1 MNFDKFKNVL
11 DKYNSWPSDYT
22 FRFIIPFT
30 ELKELERILGNEE
43 IASKPSKNGNYLS
56 VVFTQKMTS
65 PDKVIEVY
73 KAVSLIKGII
83 SL

>member
-1 MNFDKFKNVL
+1 MNFYKFKNVL
-11 DKYNSWPSDYT
+11 DKNNSWPSDYT

-43 IASKPSKNGNYLS
+43 IASKPSKKGNYLS

-73 KAVSLIKGII
+73 KAVSPIKGII